1 MEVHS
6 DMALARTSLLVSA
19 VASLLLSTGCASAP
33 VIHLSWSRPPLLPIT
48 TAQKVALDV
57 NKGNATV
64 TPNAAMGAVLGL
76 TQGQVMNKDMSV
88 EALRAELKGQLQ
100 NMGFAVVDK
109 SQADV
114 IIKVVPTAWEYKL
127 ERLTTGR
134 GRLDIQVDVFDLH
147 GTAGQAIF
155 HDGYWARDTAELVGE
170 PEVMVRAAGRVITRF
185 LEDLRPQRVSAKVE
199 MDDSDPIVGPGL
211 ELCRS
216 NQFEAAYLALSQ
228 AVNKKPDSSAA
239 LYDLGIMAEVRGSY
253 DEAEDLLRR
262 ATTYSQKPIYFTAL
276 ERVRAAKAD
285 ATGMQGH

>member
-1 MEVHS
+1 MS
-6 DMALARTSLLVSA
+6 LARI
-19 VASLLLSTGCASAP
+19 SLLLTAVATLLVTTGCAGAP
-33 VIHLSWSRPPLLPIT
+33 VIHLTWSRPPLLPIT

-57 NKGNATV
+57 PKGATAV

-88 EALRAELKGQLQ
+88 DALRAELKGQLQ

-114 IIKVVPTAWEYKL
+114 VIKVVPTAWEYHL
-127 ERLTTGR
+127 QALTSGR

-155 HDGYWARDTAELVGE
+155 HDGYWARDAGDHLGE
-170 PEVMVRAAGRVITRF
+170 PEVMVRAAGRVVTRF
-185 LEDLRPQRVSAKVE
+185 LEDLRPQQVSAKVE
-199 MDDSDPIVGPGL
+199 MDDSDPVVGPGL
-211 ELCRS
+211 DLCRS

-228 AVNKKPDSSAA
+228 AVNQKPNSSAA

-262 ATTYSQKPIYFTAL
+262 ATTYSQKSFYFTAL
-276 ERVRAAKAD
+276 ERVRAAKVD
-285 ATGMQGH
+285 AAGMRGN

>member
-1 MEVHS
+1 
-6 DMALARTSLLVSA
+6 MALARI
-19 VASLLLSTGCASAP
+19 SLLLTTVATLLVTTGCAGAP
-33 VIHLSWSRPPLLPIT
+33 VIHLTWSRPPLLPVT
-48 TAQKVALDV
+48 PAQKVALDV
-57 NKGNATV
+57 SKGNAAV
-64 TPNAAMGAVLGL
+64 TPNAAMGTVLGL
-76 TQGQVMNKDMSV
+76 VQGQVMNQDMSV

-114 IIKVVPTAWEYKL
+114 VIKVVPTAWEYQL
-127 ERLTTGR
+127 QGLTSGR
-134 GRLDIQVDVFDLH
+134 GRLDVRVDVFDLH
-147 GTAGQAIF
+147 GTAGQTIF
-155 HDGYWARDTAELVGE
+155 HDDYWARDAGDHLGE

-199 MDDSDPIVGPGL
+199 MDDSDPVVGPGL

-228 AVNKKPDSSAA
+228 AVNNKPSSSAA

-262 ATTYSQKPIYFTAL
+262 ATTYSQKPIYFSAL
-276 ERVRAAKAD
+276 ERVRAAKVD
-285 ATGMQGH
+285 AAGMRGQ

>member
-1 MEVHS
+1 MS
-6 DMALARTSLLVSA
+6 LARTSLLLSAVSA
-19 VASLLLSTGCASAP
+19 LLFTTGCAAP
-33 VIHLSWSRPPLLPIT
+33 VIHLTWSRPPLLPIT
-48 TAQKVALDV
+48 TSQKVGLDV
-57 NKGNATV
+57 AKGNAVV

-88 EALRAELKGQLQ
+88 DALRIELKGQLQ

-114 IIKVVPTAWEYKL
+114 IVKVVPTAWEYQL
-127 ERLTTGR
+127 QPGTLTSGR

-147 GTAGQAIF
+147 GTASQAIF
-155 HDGYWARDTAELVGE
+155 HDGYWARDTGNHLGE
-170 PEVMVRAAGRVITRF
+170 PEVMVRAAGLVITRF
-185 LEDLRPQRVSAKVE
+185 LDDLRPQRVSARVE
-199 MDDSDPIVGPGL
+199 MDDSDPVVGPGL

-216 NQFEAAYLALSQ
+216 NQFEAAYLALAQ

-253 DEAEDLLRR
+253 DEAEDLLKR
-262 ATTYSQKPIYFTAL
+262 ATTYSQKPIYFSAL
-276 ERVRAAKAD
+276 ERVRAAKVD

>member
-1 MEVHS
+1 
-6 DMALARTSLLVSA
+6 MALARFPLFVTAA
-19 VASLLLSTGCASAP
+19 VMLLLSTGCASAP
-33 VIHLSWSRPPLLPIT
+33 VINLSWSRPPLLPLT
-48 TAQKVALDV
+48 TAQKVALDI
-57 NKGNATV
+57 NQGTATV

-88 EALRAELKGQLQ
+88 EALRVELKGQLQ

-114 IIKVVPTAWEYKL
+114 VIRVVPTAWEYHL
-127 ERLTTGR
+127 ERLTSGR

-155 HDGYWARDTAELVGE
+155 HDGYWARDSGEHLGE
-170 PEVMVRAAGRVITRF
+170 PEVMVRASGRVVTRF

-199 MDDSDPIVGPGL
+199 MDDSDPVVGPGL
-211 ELCRS
+211 DLCRS

-228 AVNKKPDSSAA
+228 AVNRKPESSAA

-262 ATTYSQKPIYFTAL
+262 ATTYAQKPMYFTAL
-276 ERVRAAKAD
+276 ERVRAAKVD